1 MWCREGGSRDA
12 GRRGHSVSP
21 GPAVSQW
28 RKPRPASVIII
39 SLQICQYQHQHGQQ
53 TIGGCKKYSKQWLLV
68 IDIFQDVYQQV
79 CTNYAP
85 QFMELKERNETDSRE
100 LLRSGEKSSE
110 IIVVLIMFHNRFLAS
125 FSETSFSSWFD
136 DPATTGSG

>member
-1 MWCREGGSRDA
+1 MDNT
-12 GRRGHSVSP
+12 
-21 GPAVSQW
+21 
-28 RKPRPASVIII
+28 ASKLTVDVRNI
-39 SLQICQYQHQHGQQ
+39 SNMMV
-53 TIGGCKKYSKQWLLV
+53 LLRN
-68 IDIFQDVYQQV
+68 ILQDVYQQV

-100 LLRSGEKSSE
+100 LLRSGESRG
-110 IIVVLIMFHNRFLAS
+110 IVVVLIMFHNRFLAS

>member
-1 MWCREGGSRDA
+1 MPAGGVTRSVPAQLCLSGESRDL
-12 GRRGHSVSP
+12 
-21 GPAVSQW
+21 
-28 RKPRPASVIII
+28 ASVIII

-100 LLRSGEKSSE
+100 LLRSGEKSRG
-110 IIVVLIMFHNRFLAS
+110 IVVFLIMFHNRFLAS

-136 DPATTGSG
+136 DPDTTGSG